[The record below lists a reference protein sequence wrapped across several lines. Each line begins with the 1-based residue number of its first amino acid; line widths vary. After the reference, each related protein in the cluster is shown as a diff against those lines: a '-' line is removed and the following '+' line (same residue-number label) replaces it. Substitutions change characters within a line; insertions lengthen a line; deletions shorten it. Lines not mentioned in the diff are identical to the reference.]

1 MVGMYLKSNEISKQ
15 RIYLLRENEVIVELI
30 AVEVVQASLG
40 SDAYVIKIDE

>member
-1 MVGMYLKSNEISKQ
+1 MYLKSNEISKQ